1 MISNLDFPNFED
13 DLVEDDGEKFD
24 REIRDFQKEMEMQK
38 AEWKEKMEKIAEKKI
53 MWNEARINQS
63 NVGVMHDKGITN
75 EELAPR
81 CFCL

>member
-1 MISNLDFPNFED
+1 MKANNPRMTAFNYPKQDKYNSDKNEIQWIDYIHGYFKD
-13 DLVEDDGEKFD
+13 DPRAVVVWTL
-24 REIRDFQKEMEMQK
+24 
-38 AEWKEKMEKIAEKKI
+38 EKKI